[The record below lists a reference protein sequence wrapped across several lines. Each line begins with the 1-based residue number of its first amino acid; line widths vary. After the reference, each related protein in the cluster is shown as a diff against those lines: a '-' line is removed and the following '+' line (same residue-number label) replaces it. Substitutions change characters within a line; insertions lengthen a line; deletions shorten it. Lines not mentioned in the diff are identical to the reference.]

1 MKTIAVF
8 FTIESN
14 RNGVEECVM
23 GKTFKDIDALKESCK
38 LDGLEY
44 DGWCPIEEFIIA
56 LNSEDYP
63 TDNWV
68 AVCNIEQL

>member
-1 MKTIAVF
+1 MTIVVYF
-8 FTIESN
+8 KIESN

-23 GKTFKDIDALKESCK
+23 GKTFKNIDALKETCILNELK
-38 LDGLEY
+38 F
-44 DGWCPIEEFIIA
+44 DGWCPLEEFIIA

-68 AVCNIEQL
+68 AVCNIEQI

>member
-1 MKTIAVF
+1 MTIVVYF
-8 FTIESN
+8 KIETS
-14 RNGVEECVM
+14 RNSVEERIM
-23 GKTFKDIDALKESCK
+23 GKTFKNIDALKESCE

-44 DGWCPIEEFIIA
+44 DGWCPIEEFIIR

-68 AVCNIEQL
+68 AICNIEQI